1 MIWRF
6 YLLEFSI
13 YLPMA
18 FFMFIGNYFNQLNFS
33 DLQNG
38 ILGSTSAIVLLL
50 SNPIWMRFSD
60 RRIKNAVL
68 AVLAFGSAALVWGML
83 VFQTFWITL
92 AMAFAVGFF
101 WTSVVPI
108 AESISIFNSGE
119 LGFSFGRARMMGSI
133 GFSSIMVVFGYLNND
148 FVYFLMGSA
157 AFAFIGIVSF
167 IVPKTQG
174 FNVGK
179 QRIKFSPK
187 NLSASF
193 YRMLILEVLVLS
205 SNTFGLYF
213 LPILIKSRGI
223 PVSYAG
229 IAIALQAIVEI
240 PFLFFADWF
249 VKKIGVKRILVI
261 SSALFGVRWILTY
274 LVHNPLLLVS
284 IQALEFFNWIAIYYA
299 VWHHVSTTVSPENR
313 SDAQAVFW
321 MVTGGISMIFGYIM
335 GGWISSV
342 FGVDRG
348 YLIFGI
354 LAVCVAITY
363 GTYEYFNSLKAKRRE
378 ERVG

>member
-1 MIWRF
+1 MAWRF

-18 FFMFIGNYFNQLNFS
+18 FFMFIGNYFNQLHFS

-38 ILGSTSAIVLLL
+38 ILGSTSAIILLL

-60 RRIKNAVL
+60 RRVKNGIL
-68 AVLAFGSAALVWGML
+68 AFLAFGSAALVWGML

-92 AMAFAVGFF
+92 AMAFAVGFL

-108 AESISIFNSGE
+108 AESISIFHSNE

-133 GFSSIMVVFGYLNND
+133 GFSSIMVVFGYLNDN
-148 FVYFLMGSA
+148 FTYFLMGAA
-157 AFAFIGIVSF
+157 AFAFIGIVSL

-179 QRIKFSPK
+179 PKVKFSPK
-187 NLSASF
+187 NLSGSF
-193 YRMLILEVLVLS
+193 YRMLVLEVLVLS

-213 LPILIKSRGI
+213 LPILMKSRGI

-229 IAIALQAIVEI
+229 IAMSVQAIVEI

-249 VKKIGVKRILVI
+249 IKKLGVKKILVI
-261 SSALFGVRWILTY
+261 SSALFGIRWILTY
-274 LVHNPLLLVS
+274 MIHNPMLLISV
-284 IQALEFFNWIAIYYA
+284 QALEFFNWITIYYA
-299 VWHHVSTTVSPENR
+299 IWHYVSSTVRPENR

-321 MVTGGISMIFGYIM
+321 MVTSGVSMIFGYIM
-335 GGWISSV
+335 GGWISDR
-342 FGVDRG
+342 FGIAHG

-354 LAVCVAITY
+354 MALCVAAAY
-363 GTYEYFNSLKAKRRE
+363 GAYEYFHSLKKT
-378 ERVG
+378 